1 LEVDFIVPT
10 GDRELLL
17 LEAKASR
24 TVVPAMAKPLERL
37 AEGISG
43 CKITKVLI
51 YREGKEPAPSLALKS
66 GVKALPVSRLGSIM
80 GGKLAGLKRGLSY

>member
-10 GDRELLL
+10 GDRQLLL

-43 CKITKVLI
+43 YKITKVLI
-51 YREGKEPAPSLALKS
+51 YREGKEPAPSLALKG
-66 GVKALPVSRLGSIM
+66 GVKALPVSRLGSVM
-80 GGKLAGLKRGLSY
+80 GGKLAGLL